1 MTAFLEWNMGIL
13 AVLAEHRTAVLDWF
27 FSAFT
32 WLGSEYVVIVAV
44 CLLFL
49 CVDKRLGYR
58 LAFVFFLS
66 SAMVQGL
73 KVLCRIDR
81 PWVLV
86 ERDYPQYK
94 DRYRPLELLGSK
106 SGATGYSFPSGHTQS
121 SLALYGTLALRSKKL
136 WVRAG
141 LFLAAILVAFSRLY
155 LGVHTPFDV
164 VVSLFITGGVLL
176 LVESLFDRLYDN
188 AKADC
193 YVAGVVFLLSLAALI
208 LGWVLSAKGLAAKKD
223 AVDCVKM
230 AACGLGFSVGYV
242 VERRYIRFDPKEGTV
257 SEKVLR
263 LLCGVGGVF
272 ALKEGLK
279 AFGKLVFSPD
289 SIGMMAVDAVRYMLM
304 LLFALCVVPALTV
317 RIHRSSKPKKN
328 TDCEEQ
334 RT

>member
-13 AVLAEHRTAVLDWF
+13 AVLAEHRTAILDWF
-27 FSAFT
+27 FAAFT

-49 CVDKRLGYR
+49 CIDKRLGYR
-58 LAFVFFLS
+58 MAFVFFLS
-66 SAMVQGL
+66 SALVQSL

-81 PWVLV
+81 PWVLA

-94 DRYRPLELLGSK
+94 DRYSPLELLGSK

-121 SLALYGTLALRSKKL
+121 SLALYGTLALQNKKI
-136 WVRAG
+136 WVKAG
-141 LFLAAILVAFSRLY
+141 LFLVAFLVAFSRLY

-188 AKADC
+188 PKADC
-193 YVAGVVFLLSLAALI
+193 YVAGLVLLMSLAALI
-208 LGWVLSAKGLAAKKD
+208 LGWVLSAKGIAAKKD
-223 AVDCVKM
+223 ATDCVKM
-230 AACGLGFSVGYV
+230 AACGVGFAIGYV
-242 VERRYIRFDPKEGTV
+242 VERRYIRFDPKVGTV
-257 SEKVLR
+257 KEKALR

-279 AFGKLVFSPD
+279 ALGKSVFLPD
-289 SIGMMAVDAVRYMLM
+289 SMGMMAVDALRYMLM
-304 LLFALCVVPALTV
+304 LLFALCVVPALSMKF
-317 RIHRSSKPKKN
+317 RRSKK
-328 TDCEEQ
+328 TGKKSTGCEEQ
-334 RT
+334 